1 MSMHVTVRTSDKL
14 SLLEET
20 AAMWHSETIHT
31 EQDKM
36 NFKKIH
42 KSYFKVFN
50 AEQGFIGLLYYK
62 AADVNICANVV
73 SETFYSFQSFELR
86 YLYF

>member
-1 MSMHVTVRTSDKL
+1 MHVTVRTSDKL
-14 SLLEET
+14 SLLEGMV
-20 AAMWHSETIHT
+20 AMWHSETMHT
-31 EQDKM
+31 GTGQN

-42 KSYFKVFN
+42 KSYFKIIN

-62 AADVNICANVV
+62 AADVNILANVV
-73 SETFYSFQSFELR
+73 SKTFNSFPSFELR